1 MNATRSTVKFFKK
14 KKINV
19 GSFPGSPVV
28 RTLPASAE
36 VWV

>member
-1 MNATRSTVKFFKK
+1 MQQGLQSSSLKK